1 MFLNAVIFG
10 SGPVFKHFG
19 MFLVKLIQHKVTDMA
34 LESIATSQ
42 STFFLYEALLQNLT
56 NVTLE

>member
-1 MFLNAVIFG
+1 MKSMFLNAVIFG

-42 STFFLYEALLQNLT
+42 NEALLVQNLSK
-56 NVTLE
+56 VTLE